1 MRALILV
8 LSALV
13 VGLSVPVLLHAGG
26 GGRAQPWGELFEV
39 GALLHDAKAGEEVTY
54 RDQEGNLLTWTVESR
69 ATSGVDSAGQ
79 QRLRIRRKIHDRLGR
94 LVHPRWGNLAYEHD
108 LTLHG
113 WYPLMA
119 PEEPE
124 GLDRVWVWARIRR
137 EARPWKGQARPAWR
151 VDFVDPGLAP
161 GSDEV
166 QAWFH
171 PDVPVFGIQEWHR
184 GGRLWTLIEAKR
196 PGQGS

>member
-26 GGRAQPWGELFEV
+26 GGRAQAWGELFEV
-39 GALLHDAKAGEEVTY
+39 RLLLADAQAGEQVTY
-54 RDQEGNLLTWTVESR
+54 RDQEGNQLTWIVEGR
-69 ATSGVDSAGQ
+69 GAGAPETAR
-79 QRLRIRRKIHDRLGR
+79 QRVRIRRRVHDRLGR
-94 LVHPRWGNLAYEHD
+94 LVDPRWGDLAYEHD
-108 LTLHG
+108 LTQHG

-137 EARPWKGQARPAWR
+137 EARLEKGQERALWR

-161 GSDEV
+161 GADDV
-166 QAWFH
+166 QAWFD
-171 PDVPVFGIQEWHR
+171 PSVPVFGIREWHR
-184 GGRLWTLIEAKR
+184 AGRIWTLIESKR
-196 PGQGS
+196 AVGGS